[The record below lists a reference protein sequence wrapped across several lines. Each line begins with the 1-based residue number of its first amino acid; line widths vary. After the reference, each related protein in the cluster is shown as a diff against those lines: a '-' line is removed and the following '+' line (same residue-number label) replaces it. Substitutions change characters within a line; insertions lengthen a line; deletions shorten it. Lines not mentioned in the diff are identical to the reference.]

1 MPDNARPN
9 ILWYC
14 TDQQRFDTIGALG
27 NPHVHTPNLDR
38 LVERGVAFT
47 HAYCQSPICTPSR
60 ASFLTGM
67 YPSALHVHSNGSL
80 YFPSEHTMVTRM
92 LADSGYDCGLVGKL
106 GLANGDGADEPR
118 VESGYRYYEYSNG
131 PKVGLS
137 NGNDYLRWIREKGL
151 DPVSILG
158 PPSDIGRYDRAAFAG
173 FTSSLHRGG
182 LKLPTPDK
190 DNAPVALHQTTWCT
204 EKAVEFISERR
215 PSDQPWLLS
224 VNPFDPHPPFDPP
237 WEYFR
242 RFDPE
247 TLPGPHFRESDL
259 GQQERLRGIDFQ
271 TQARNPKEFDARSV
285 QAAYYAMIE
294 LIDDRLGA
302 ILDALDETG
311 QRERTVVVFTTDH
324 GEALGDHGLLLKGCR
339 FYEGLVRVPLIW
351 SWPGHFSTGLR
362 SDALVELLD
371 IAPTLLELAG
381 LSIPE
386 RMQGRSLLSIL
397 RGTANPDDHRDF
409 VRSEYYD
416 ALPLPDGTMATMYR
430 DRRWKLVVYHSHGFG
445 ELFDL
450 QVDPHEFENLWDDP
464 ACQTAR
470 ADLLLK
476 SYDASVMALDWGPP
490 LVPKYEDRPAF
501 RRPLGK
507 WGVG

>member
-1 MPDNARPN
+1 
-9 ILWYC
+9 
-14 TDQQRFDTIGALG
+14 
-27 NPHVHTPNLDR
+27 
-38 LVERGVAFT
+38 
-47 HAYCQSPICTPSR
+47 
-60 ASFLTGM
+60 M

-80 YFPSEHTMVTRM
+80 YFPTEHTLVTRM
-92 LADSGYDCGLVGKL
+92 LADAGYDCGLVGKL
-106 GLANGDGADEPR
+106 GLANGEGAEEPR
-118 VESGYRYYEYSNG
+118 AESGYRYYEYSNG
-131 PKVGLS
+131 PKVGRS
-137 NGNDYLRWIREKGL
+137 DGNDYLRWIREKGL
-151 DPVSILG
+151 DPVSVLG

-182 LKLPTPDK
+182 LKLPTPDR
-190 DNAPVALHQTTWCT
+190 DNAPPAHHQTTWCT
-204 EKAVEFISERR
+204 EKAVEFISEPR
-215 PSDQPWLLS
+215 PLRSTVAALRKPVRS
-224 VNPFDPHPPFDPP
+224 PSPRSIRPGST
-237 WEYFR
+237 FR

-247 TLPGPHFRESDL
+247 TLPGPHFRETDL
-259 GQQERLRGIDFQ
+259 DQQERLKSIDFQ
-271 TQARNPKEFDARSV
+271 THARRPEEFEARSV

-294 LIDDRLGA
+294 LIDDQLGA
-302 ILDALDETG
+302 ILEALDNTG

-339 FYEGLVRVPLIW
+339 FYEGLTRAPLIW
-351 SWPGHFSTGLR
+351 SWPAHFSAGLR
-362 SDALVELLD
+362 SDALVELVD
-371 IAPTLLELAG
+371 IAPTLMDLAG
-381 LSIPE
+381 LPIPE
-386 RMQGRSLLSIL
+386 RMQGRSLLPIL
-397 RGTANPDDHRDF
+397 QGTASPHDHRDF

-450 QVDPHEFENLWDDP
+450 QADPHEFENLWDDP
-464 ACQTAR
+464 ACQAVR

-507 WGVG
+507 WGLG